1 MSKFNSELPETVNCK
16 HPEFRREPFYI
27 EDDAHIDKEHFV
39 IPEHYQEHLKSIL
52 VPHGM
57 IVDRV
62 EKLAGDISKD
72 YNGHTIHILCV
83 LKGNFLTWSHC
94 PRILMLVQED
104 LPSSLICAVR

>member
-1 MSKFNSELPETVNCK
+1 MSAFNSDLPESVNSNGSG
-16 HPEFRREPFYI
+16 FRREPYFI
-27 EDDAHIDKEHFV
+27 SDDFAMDKEHFV
-39 IPEHYQEHLKSIL
+39 IPQHYKEHLKSVM

-83 LKGNFLTWSHC
+83 LKGWFL
-94 PRILMLVQED
+94 
-104 LPSSLICAVR
+104 

>member
-1 MSKFNSELPETVNCK
+1 MSKFNSDLPESVNSQCSG
-16 HPEFRREPFYI
+16 FRREPYYV
-27 EDDAHIDKEHFV
+27 EDNAGIDKNHFV
-39 IPEHYQEHLKSIL
+39 IPQHYQEHLKSVL

-83 LKGNFLTWSHC
+83 LKG
-94 PRILMLVQED
+94 
-104 LPSSLICAVR
+104 